1 MVRACV
7 CLQKYQSLVV
17 VVVVGALRKVAPTP
31 KEYQAIRVVR
41 KENILTHTRFLPD
54 VHTQVCRQVALLGES
69 GVAVLADKCVS
80 PVCTSRCL
88 VRLLLTLAR

>member
-41 KENILTHTRFLPD
+41 KENILTHT
-54 VHTQVCRQVALLGES
+54 
-69 GVAVLADKCVS
+69 VS
-80 PVCTSRCL
+80 PQCAHAGALPGGPSD
-88 VRLLLTLAR
+88 

>member
-54 VHTQVCRQVALLGES
+54 VHTPPRDCCA
-69 GVAVLADKCVS
+69 ANAHAIIK
-80 PVCTSRCL
+80 
-88 VRLLLTLAR
+88 